1 MAVHE
6 INNVRD
12 VESLVG
18 QLFTQTRR
26 EPICVVSIPVG
37 ASNPF
42 FEMDRIQSET
52 GDVCDTWVLKTGDL
66 SREFAS
72 RLPEKTEAYGGAA
85 RVYPPGTEWTLN
97 PALTKM
103 NFVFGESQMLQATER
118 LISDIHA
125 MAYLGGLYEKT
136 HTAATK
142 TTGTVVSFL
151 AGGTRAMVKL
161 SSGAIATISQE
172 FTFPDI
178 PLEWVVKVGMEL
190 TGFYDQSQGRFQLDL
205 ETVKPADILS
215 WYPDRTLTW
224 ALVQDVD
231 RQKATLAVHPR
242 LPLVMKKAAMS
253 SNPLDRVD
261 LFLAIGDIVPV
272 RVFRNPQGNV
282 ALRIDDIDDDEEPVD
297 SRPLIDGGLPWLT
310 EDRAMWLGQE
320 ELTVESVEDFL
331 AAVGLSI
338 EEDLEPAAAEMD
350 LQSPTIEAPVKPTG
364 PMPGPGLKVVTAPIP
379 LVRSAAPAHAPEI
392 YEVTPGLKLSVALS
406 QANLRI
412 DALKTE
418 VATLQANLKE
428 TRTQEALDRLYE
440 QRYQITEV
448 FEARNEYKSKYLL
461 AREQLKDTKAKLKLA
476 QSGQPTGPLYSVNRS
491 RFFPNPA
498 GANEWVLHEINLAWI
513 ERLGPQERLSYPLP
527 KNFTLGPHFAS
538 SIEELDN
545 GHKNKAFKAVIDILT
560 RDSKEL
566 EVRNIHPL
574 REGEGASSKD
584 VIRSDNAICLRASIE
599 QKTASA
605 RRLHYWQKR
614 DGSIELSRI
623 VLHDDMNP

>member
-1 MAVHE
+1 MAIHE
-6 INNVRD
+6 INNIRD

-18 QLFTQTRR
+18 QLFSKTRR

-37 ASNPF
+37 ATKPLF
-42 FEMDRIQSET
+42 GLERIASET

-66 SREFAS
+66 SREFAR
-72 RLPEKTEAYGGAA
+72 RLPEKTEAYGGSA

-103 NFVFGESQMLQATER
+103 NFVFGESQISKATER

-125 MAYLGGLYEKT
+125 MAYLGGLYEKNQ
-136 HTAATK
+136 TAATK
-142 TTGTVVSFL
+142 TTGKVVSFL
-151 AGGTRAMVKL
+151 AGGARAMVKL

-172 FTFPDI
+172 FTFPEI
-178 PLEWVVKVGMEL
+178 PLEWVVKEGMEI

-205 ETVKPADILS
+205 ETVKPADLLK
-215 WYPDRTLTW
+215 WFPDRTVTW

-242 LPLVMKKAAMS
+242 LPLVMEKAAMS
-253 SNPLDRVD
+253 SNPKDRVD

-282 ALRIDDIDDDEEPVD
+282 ALRMDDIDDDEEPVD
-297 SRPLIDGGLPWLT
+297 SVPLIEGGLPWLT
-310 EDRAMWLGQE
+310 EDRAMWVGQE
-320 ELTVESVEDFL
+320 ELNVESVEEFL

-338 EEDLEPAAAEMD
+338 EEDLEPVATE
-350 LQSPTIEAPVKPTG
+350 LGLVSQEVKETSKPAG
-364 PMPGPGLKVVTAPIP
+364 PMPGPGLKVVTAPIQQLRTAESEFIQVQP
-379 LVRSAAPAHAPEI
+379 GVKPA
-392 YEVTPGLKLSVALS
+392 VALS

-412 DALKTE
+412 SALQAE
-418 VATLQANLKE
+418 VATLKAQLNE
-428 TRTQEALDRLYE
+428 SRTQEALDRLYE

-448 FEARNEYKSKYLL
+448 FEAREQYKSKYLL
-461 AREQLKDTKAKLKLA
+461 AREQLKETKAKLKLA

-498 GANEWVLHEINLAWI
+498 GANEWVLHEIHLAWI

-527 KNFTLGPHFAS
+527 TNFILGPLFAS
-538 SIEELDN
+538 SIEDLDN
-545 GHKNKAFKAVIDILT
+545 GQKNKAFKAVVDVLT
-560 RDSKEL
+560 SYATEL
-566 EVRNIHPL
+566 DARNIHPL
-574 REGEGASSKD
+574 REGEGASARD
-584 VIRSDNAICLRASIE
+584 VIRSDGAICLRAYIE
-599 QKTASA
+599 HKTASA

-614 DGSIELSRI
+614 DGTIELSRV

>member
-1 MAVHE
+1 MAIHE
-6 INNVRD
+6 INNIRD

-18 QLFTQTRR
+18 QLFSKTRR

-37 ASNPF
+37 ATKPL
-42 FEMDRIQSET
+42 FELERIASET

-72 RLPEKTEAYGGAA
+72 RLPEKTEAYGGSA

-103 NFVFGESQMLQATER
+103 NFVFGESQISKTTER

-125 MAYLGGLYEKT
+125 MAYLGGLYEKNQ
-136 HTAATK
+136 TAATK
-142 TTGTVVSFL
+142 TTGKVVSFL
-151 AGGTRAMVKL
+151 AGGARAMVKL

-172 FTFPDI
+172 FTFPEI
-178 PLEWVVKVGMEL
+178 PLEWVVKEGMEI

-205 ETVKPADILS
+205 EAVKPADLLK
-215 WYPDRTLTW
+215 WFPDRTVTW

-242 LPLVMKKAAMS
+242 LPLVMEKTAMS
-253 SNPLDRVD
+253 SNPKDRVD

-272 RVFRNPQGNV
+272 RVFRNSQGNV
-282 ALRIDDIDDDEEPVD
+282 ALRMDDIDDDEEPID
-297 SRPLIDGGLPWLT
+297 SLPLIEGGLPWLT
-310 EDRAMWLGQE
+310 EDRAMWVGQE
-320 ELTVESVEDFL
+320 ELNVESVEDFL

-338 EEDLEPAAAEMD
+338 EEDLEPAAVD
-350 LQSPTIEAPVKPTG
+350 LGLHTPVIEAPAKPAG
-364 PMPGPGLKVVTAPIP
+364 PMPGPGLKAVTAPVQQ
-379 LVRSAAPAHAPEI
+379 VRPADSEI
-392 YEVTPGLKLSVALS
+392 FEVQPGVKPAVALS

-412 DALKTE
+412 TALKAE
-418 VATLQANLKE
+418 VATLKAQLKE
-428 TRTQEALDRLYE
+428 TRTQDALDRLYE

-448 FEARNEYKSKYLL
+448 FEAREQYKSKYLL
-461 AREQLKDTKAKLKLA
+461 AREQLKETKAKLKLA

-527 KNFTLGPHFAS
+527 KTFTLGPQFS
-538 SIEELDN
+538 KSIEELDN
-545 GHKNKAFKAVIDILT
+545 GQKNKAFKAVVDVLT
-560 RDSKEL
+560 SYATEL
-566 EVRNIHPL
+566 DARNIHPL
-574 REGEGASSKD
+574 REGEGASARD
-584 VIRSDNAICLRASIE
+584 VIRSDGAICLRAYIE
-599 QKTASA
+599 HKTSSA

-614 DGSIELSRI
+614 DGTMELSRV